1 MAPYSW
7 QSQELF
13 REARPHGRFAQGC
26 AYAKENQIIA
36 TILLTVAMTGRLFSP
51 GAVAGDTVVL
61 YSYEANVAGEKGG
74 ERWTSPAIRPARRG
88 AWRCYSCWQWWGW

>member
-13 REARPHGRFAQGC
+13 REARPYGRFAQGC
-26 AYAKENQIIA
+26 AYAKGNQVIA
-36 TILLTVAMTGRLFSP
+36 TILLTVAMTGQLFSP

-74 ERWTSPAIRPARRG
+74 E
-88 AWRCYSCWQWWGW
+88 